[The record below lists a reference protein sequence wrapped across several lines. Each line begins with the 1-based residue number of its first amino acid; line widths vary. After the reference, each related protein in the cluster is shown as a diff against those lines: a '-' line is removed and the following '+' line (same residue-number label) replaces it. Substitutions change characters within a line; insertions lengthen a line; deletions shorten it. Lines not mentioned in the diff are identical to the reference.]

1 MRSSIRTAAVTAT
14 LLGVIAAGAH
24 AQGVST
30 PTVDALRR
38 TVAALATRLDSLEA
52 GHCPAAP
59 LPPPATPTKTGNA
72 AVDSLALTVASLT
85 ARVNA
90 AVAARCAP
98 AALPAQAP
106 DTAVDPLAAIR
117 AAADSAAMAAGAPA
131 ASDTAS
137 TAPREFV
144 SRQRNQSSMNPEIS
158 ATGNVQFSAETG
170 QQGLDLQLAEV
181 ELSFQAALDPYSA
194 TKIYLTWGAEEIGVE
209 EAYIYWTGLPGKFRA
224 DLGKFRMSVGELNRW
239 HPHALPETD
248 YPLVYQAFLGEDG
261 LAGTG
266 ASLYTALPV
275 SIAKGTSEVFLQG
288 AAVESEPLND
298 LGHQPALLGRLQN
311 FWQLSRST
319 YMQLGFTGLAAQNG
333 DSGLKSNLFG
343 ADLRFTYRPPEAGT
357 RKEVTWRTEGY
368 RLQRLGD
375 APTTTRYGMY
385 SDLVWRLSKR
395 WVLGGR
401 YDYVEAP
408 FGPEDTNW
416 RATAVVTWWQ
426 SEFVYLRMQA
436 FRNHRDSTGALDN
449 LTMQVVWALG
459 PHKHETY

>member
-1 MRSSIRTAAVTAT
+1 MRSSIRTAVVTAT

-24 AQGVST
+24 AQGVT
-30 PTVDALRR
+30 TTTVDSLQR
-38 TVAALATRLDSLEA
+38 TVAALTSRLDSLES
-52 GHCPAAP
+52 GRCPAAP
-59 LPPPATPTKTGNA
+59 LPSPAKRQPTGNP
-72 AVDSLALTVASLT
+72 AVDSLALTVDSLT

-90 AVAARCAP
+90 AVSARCAP
-98 AALPAQAP
+98 AAAPAQVP
-106 DTAVDPLAAIR
+106 DAAVDPLAAIR

-131 ASDTAS
+131 ASDTVS
-137 TAPREFV
+137 TAPTVFV

-158 ATGNVQFSAETG
+158 ATGDVQFAAQSDIE
-170 QQGLDLQLAEV
+170 GLDLQLAEV
-181 ELSFQAALDPYSA
+181 EVALQATLDPYSF
-194 TKIYLTWGAEEIGVE
+194 TKIFLTWGADEIGVE
-209 EAYIYWTGLPGKFRA
+209 EAYIYWTGLPAHTRA
-224 DLGKFRMSVGELNRW
+224 DIGKYRLAVGDLNRW
-239 HPHALPETD
+239 HRHALPETN
-248 YPLVYQAFLGEDG
+248 YPLVYQAFLSPDG
-261 LAGTG
+261 LSGVG
-266 ASLYTALPV
+266 ASLYTPLPV
-275 SIAKGTSEVFLQG
+275 SLAKGTSELFLQ
-288 AAVESEPLND
+288 AASIESESLND

-343 ADLRFTYRPPEAGT
+343 ADLRFTYRPPDAGT
-357 RKEVTWRTEGY
+357 RKEITWRTEGY
-368 RLQRLGD
+368 RLQRIGD
-375 APTTTRYGMY
+375 APTTTRYGIY
-385 SDLVWRLSKR
+385 SDLIWRLSKR
-395 WVLGGR
+395 WVVGGR

-436 FRNHRDSTGALDN
+436 FRDHLDSTGSLDN